1 MKTATAPINRS
12 DFLAIYT
19 AEGADGLNRVL
30 RERLPD
36 DAQRF
41 AELERMAKG
50 AWLVNWDDDA
60 GTAEIVGRKD

>member
-1 MKTATAPINRS
+1 MSQSNAPINRS

-19 AEGADGLNRVL
+19 ASGAEGLNRAL

-41 AELERMAKG
+41 AELERMSRG
-50 AWLVNWDDDA
+50 AWIVEWDDDA
-60 GTAEIVGRKD
+60 GTAEIRGRKA

>member
-1 MKTATAPINRS
+1 MKTATAPVNRS

-19 AEGADGLNRVL
+19 AEGAAGLNRVL

-41 AELERMAKG
+41 AELERVAKG
-50 AWLVNWDDDA
+50 AWLVDWDDDA

>member
-1 MKTATAPINRS
+1 MNRASAPINRS

-19 AEGADGLNRVL
+19 ADGADGLNRAL

-41 AELERMAKG
+41 AELERMSRG
-50 AWLVNWDDDA
+50 AWIVAWEDDA